1 MSIDFEEMLE
11 SSIELPEGNEI
22 CLLADG
28 TVALL
33 VPSKGLIISIT
44 EDIDSLIEALNHF
57 KEEHETIFQST
68 IH

>member
-1 MSIDFEEMLE
+1 MSIDYEELFEC
-11 SSIELPEGNEI
+11 SIELPEGNEI

-33 VPSKGLIISIT
+33 VPSKGLLISIT
-44 EDIDSLIEALNHF
+44 EDIDTLIEALNHF
-57 KEEHETIFQST
+57 KEEHETLFQST